1 MHSAATGGGGGS
13 SKLIYLNPDE
23 MTNIFKYLDEILKE
37 LESNAAPNIEKL
49 GNLNYYTEGKAKKT
63 MEVYA
68 EANQK
73 VMELYDNYTRASTL
87 VIDILNTMIQAD
99 AAIAEQIMAK
109 LGV

>member
-1 MHSAATGGGGGS
+1 MHKAIAGGGGGS
-13 SKLIYLNPDE
+13 SKLININPDE
-23 MTNIFKYLDEILKE
+23 MTTIFKYLDGILKE

-73 VMELYDNYTRASTL
+73 VMDLYDNYTRASTL
-87 VIDILNTMIQAD
+87 VVDILNTMMEAD
-99 AAIAEQIMAK
+99 AAIAEQIIAK

>member
-1 MHSAATGGGGGS
+1 MHKAVEGGGGGS
-13 SKLIYLNPDE
+13 SKLININPDE
-23 MTNIFKYLDEILKE
+23 MTTIFKYLDKILNE

-73 VMELYDNYTRASTL
+73 VMDLYDNYTRASTL
-87 VIDILNTMIQAD
+87 VVDILNTMMEAD
-99 AAIAEQIMAK
+99 AAIAEQIIAK

>member
-1 MHSAATGGGGGS
+1 MLKADGGGS
-13 SKLIYLNPDE
+13 SLININPDE
-23 MTNIFKYLDEILKE
+23 ITTIFQLLQGIIIE
-37 LESNAAPNIEKL
+37 LETNAAPNIEKL
-49 GNLNYYTEGKAKKT
+49 GNLDYYQEGKAKKA

-73 VMELYDNYTRASTL
+73 VMDLHDNYTRAATL

-99 AAIAEQIMAK
+99 EAIAEQIIAK

>member
-1 MHSAATGGGGGS
+1 MLKADGGGS
-13 SKLIYLNPDE
+13 SFININPDE
-23 MTNIFKYLDEILKE
+23 ITTIYKLLQGIIME
-37 LESNAAPNIEKL
+37 LETNAAPNIEKL
-49 GNLNYYTEGKAKKT
+49 GNLDYYQEGKAKKA

-73 VMELYDNYTRASTL
+73 VMDLHDNYSRAANL

-99 AAIAEQIMAK
+99 EAIAEQIIAK

>member
-1 MHSAATGGGGGS
+1 MLKADGGGS
-13 SKLIYLNPDE
+13 NLININPDE
-23 MTNIFKYLDEILKE
+23 ITTIYRLLQGIITE
-37 LESNAAPNIEKL
+37 LETNAAPNIEKL
-49 GNLNYYTEGKAKKT
+49 VNLDYYHEGKAKKA

-73 VMELYDNYTRASTL
+73 VMDLHDNYSRAATL

-99 AAIAEQIMAK
+99 ETIAEQIIAK